1 MSDKS
6 SHQYEEIDYSSILP
20 KGASAPPLPNSPV
33 YLENRREV
41 GSMDDDGYLK
51 TAAMCKT
58 IENNSNVIPSSS
70 NVGLPAQVSQL
81 QAEVTLAMQAAEE
94 KAVAAELAVV
104 ARLKVAEA
112 EADARVKVAEAEAD
126 ARVKVAEARAKVA
139 EAEADARV
147 KVAEAKA
154 EAKVKDLEAK
164 IKSLEAKLTVAVV
177 DKRVAELKEDVV
189 SVML

>member
-41 GSMDDDGYLK
+41 GSMDDDGYL
-51 TAAMCKT
+51 
-58 IENNSNVIPSSS
+58 IPSSS

-104 ARLKVAEA
+104 ARL
-112 EADARVKVAEAEAD
+112 KVAEAEAD